1 MASILDRARSAASSA
16 LPDLL
21 NVATKTAGK
30 VAAGSSV
37 AQFLPTGSFTTDAD
51 GVRRYIL
58 SDEDV
63 RKLKGLVGGM
73 LKDSAG
79 KPAVRVSR
87 VDEAV
92 VPAVLGR
99 FGLPLGL
106 GLAGVFLLGRLSAPK
121 GRA

>member
-1 MASILDRARSAASSA
+1 MASALDRARAAASAA

-21 NVATKTAGK
+21 NVATKAAGK
-30 VAAGSSV
+30 VAAGSS
-37 AQFLPTGSFTTDAD
+37 AASFIPTGSFVQDAD

-63 RKLKGLVGGM
+63 RKLKGIVGGM
-73 LKDSAG
+73 LKDSSG
-79 KPAVRVSR
+79 KPAFRVSR

-92 VPAVLGR
+92 VPAVLTR

-106 GLAGVFLLGRLSAPK
+106 GIAAVFVVGRMSA

>member
-1 MASILDRARSAASSA
+1 MASALARLRSATSSA
-16 LPDLL
+16 MPDLL
-21 NVATKTAGK
+21 NVATKAAGTA
-30 VAAGSSV
+30 AAGSSV
-37 AQFLPTGSFTTDAD
+37 AAFLPTGSFVQDAD

-63 RKLKGLVGGM
+63 RKLKGIVGGL

-79 KPAVRVSR
+79 KPAFRVSR

-106 GLAGVFLLGRLSAPK
+106 GLGAVFLLGRASV
-121 GRA
+121 GRR

>member
-1 MASILDRARSAASSA
+1 MASALDRARAAASSA

-30 VAAGSSV
+30 VTAGSSV
-37 AQFLPTGSFTTDAD
+37 AQFIPTGSFTTDAD

-63 RKLKGLVGGM
+63 RKLKGIVGGL

-79 KPAVRVSR
+79 KPSVRVSR

-99 FGLPLGL
+99 FGVPLALGL
-106 GLAGVFLLGRLSAPK
+106 GAVFVLGRISAPV
-121 GRA
+121 RR